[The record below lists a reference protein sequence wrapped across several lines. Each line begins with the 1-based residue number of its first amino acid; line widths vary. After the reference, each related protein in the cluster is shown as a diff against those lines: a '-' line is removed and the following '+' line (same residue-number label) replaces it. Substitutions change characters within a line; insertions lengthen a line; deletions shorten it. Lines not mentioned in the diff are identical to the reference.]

1 MKNLVDIPRAI
12 GGLAPRWPSKGDVRN
27 HSRRLAFAR
36 QAITGGPHQ
45 VAEQHVGMQ
54 VFFKGLSF
62 EKRVGECIAQCP
74 DCIGKHV
81 VEHKITLPVC
91 EN

>member
-1 MKNLVDIPRAI
+1 
-12 GGLAPRWPSKGDVRN
+12 LA
-27 HSRRLAFAR
+27 
-36 QAITGGPHQ
+36 
-45 VAEQHVGMQ
+45 
-54 VFFKGLSF
+54 F

-81 VEHKITLPVC
+81 VEHEITLPVC